1 LGTLPGFPFKKE
13 LVMKVSSLFGPIS
26 EGRDLLE
33 LFAEVYTKEQLVSRL
48 ERLKRQG
55 TEELLLCIEGLRAA
69 ITTSLNDTLEMS
81 ADLED
86 MEESDPVLDAALDKI
101 AEENDELETQ
111 NSSESPATENP
122 ISEPSAAEIAKND
135 VQTDS

>member
-1 LGTLPGFPFKKE
+1 
-13 LVMKVSSLFGPIS
+13 MKVSSLFGPIS

-86 MEESDPVLDAALDKI
+86 MEESDPVLDAALEKI

-111 NSSESPATENP
+111 NPPESPATENP
-122 ISEPSAAEIAKND
+122 ISEPNAAEIAKND